1 MLQRAE
7 ELEGVLKLVLA
18 APRLDAAAAA
28 AAAAASQGVAS
39 TSGIHVETLEPNGK
53 TKGHV
58 TVTSTLLPALQVR
71 VSCAAE
77 RTFTVDV
84 LPGMC
89 VFVYLCV

>member
-18 APRLDAAAAA
+18 APRLDDAA

-39 TSGIHVETLEPNGK
+39 MSGIHVETLEPNGK

-71 VSCAAE
+71 VSCFM
-77 RTFTVDV
+77 R
-84 LPGMC
+84 LKGRS
-89 VFVYLCV
+89 L

>member
-18 APRLDAAAAA
+18 APRLDDAAAAAAATAA

-39 TSGIHVETLEPNGK
+39 MSGIHVETLEPNGK

-71 VSCAAE
+71 VSCFM
-77 RTFTVDV
+77 R
-84 LPGMC
+84 LKGRS
-89 VFVYLCV
+89 L